1 MRFLSRIITVAC
13 TAMGEVISSGIKAAM
28 NNYNGLIINDLI
40 QEV

>member
-1 MRFLSRIITVAC
+1 
-13 TAMGEVISSGIKAAM
+13 MGEVISSGIKAAM